1 MLYKKKS
8 SFSGTTSACVPP
20 LVMKECVKQC
30 PGTCKALRMDTCIE
44 PDDCEPGCGCPAGEV
59 MDDNANCV
67 KEEECPCYYIN
78 GVIIHE
84 NFTVPKDGSP
94 CEEW

>member
-1 MLYKKKS
+1 
-8 SFSGTTSACVPP
+8 
-20 LVMKECVKQC
+20 
-30 PGTCKALRMDTCIE
+30 MDTCIE